1 MSIIY
6 SYPEQ
11 GALNANDMLI
21 GTSAEKVGGKQK
33 NITRNFSV
41 QQIADFINGGAGFID
56 PVASDFQIAVFN
68 QAGKKITGSIMSQD
82 AFPNGTGIT
91 ISGNLTTTGNI
102 TTPLNLTANGVV
114 SLGGQANLI
123 SLNSV
128 TKLGGPIQD
137 ATGTL
142 GNVNQILLSNGSG
155 VVTWQ
160 NYEAGLTYEGTWDAL
175 NNTTNGLSNS
185 PALVQGVGVSGHFY
199 IVNVEGTTSL
209 GPGLND
215 WHVGD
220 WAIFLDEGGQPASW
234 QKIDNTS
241 TLVGSGTA
249 GTFAK
254 WTNAT
259 TLNDSIM
266 SESGTV
272 VSVDGDLKV
281 KDTVEATTTN
291 SNLKLKGNGTGGVE
305 IMSADGVTDGKIT
318 LNCSQN
324 SHGVTLQSPPHASG
338 ATYTLI
344 LPTSFGGA
352 GDVLTSAGANPS
364 QLVWTT
370 PTTGTVTGT
379 GTQNYVTKWSAGG
392 AGIENSTIFD
402 NGTNVGIGTSTPA
415 SLLSVRTAGVSGN
428 QDFATFSRGTST
440 EYEVLKISRSAGSV
454 EFLANQNITLSA
466 DYDNDHTGVNSNI
479 ILKTDNTERMRI
491 DSSGSVGIGVT
502 SNINGT
508 LTLPNN
514 GIISFHDAVGN
525 ARNSLEFSS
534 GELKH
539 GAAGAGL
546 STQTFF
552 TNGAERM
559 RINSSGNVGIGTTSP
574 SAKLEVAGDIRGTES
589 LIVKDTGGTKSLSLL
604 RELNYATINNGAE
617 TLNYN
622 ALNHIFLTGLNE
634 KMRINSTGNVG
645 IGTTSPGEK
654 LSVSGNSNI
663 TGKLAIG
670 STSSHASYDFYN
682 QNTSYFNGAVTLD
695 STFTQTGGGNSSF
708 SGNIGIGTTSPAVS
722 LDISATDA
730 VQMPVG
736 VTGDRPGIGS
746 VSNGMLRYNSSN
758 NGFEGYINGNWGD
771 IGGGTSGG
779 LIFRGTFDASTGAI
793 ASGGSLYTCPA
804 GGSGGTVDTAIGDL
818 YIVTTAGSFFCSGT
832 SLNVGDEVICIT
844 AATAGNSQF
853 AYWNAVASGAGGA
866 VTGSGTTN
874 YIPKFTGATVVGNS
888 SIFNDAAG
896 NVGIGTGSPSGKLNI
911 QSSASGT
918 YLLNLD
924 YNDGTDGGGFYQS
937 ASSGLILFLKDSN
950 STAKVQIASN
960 GDSYFNGGN
969 LGIGTTSPS
978 YATHIKGTSN
988 FKALK
993 LQGGDQANQYSEL
1006 GFLPSTV
1013 DSVDANIYIRG
1024 HRGSDGSFSNNYLT
1038 FGTNSSE
1045 RMRIASDGNVGIGTS
1060 SPANLGFLEKSLNI
1074 SAGSSSSTTLQQAG
1088 IVISGSADAADADD
1102 FGYLSFTN
1110 YQSGITSDRVAEI
1123 RALKNGTNVST
1134 GEFAFYTSNGSGPTE
1149 RMRIDSSG
1157 NIGIGTTS
1165 PGAKLEV
1172 KNGSSGQAYSNVE
1185 GILIDTNGNSNSDY
1199 SLRIGSSAGNDNLV
1213 VTNAGRVG
1221 IRTDQPEV
1229 SLDLGNN
1236 TDAIQLPA
1244 GDNTARAAIS
1254 NPFGGMI
1261 RYNTTDDQFEGYSG
1275 IGAAGSWGAL
1285 GSGSGGAGTIT
1296 TNNFSGNGTV
1306 GPFTL
1311 GAAPSGGSR
1320 SFVDVFIDGV
1330 YQEISTY
1337 TVSGT
1342 ALSFA
1347 VGSEPPTG
1355 TNIQTKTTSGAVS
1368 GALVS
1373 SVDIGQS
1380 TSTTGGVNLRINP
1393 IEVTSGQTISG
1404 NANSLYIFTA
1414 TGAQSIAT
1422 VTLPGS
1428 PTLGD
1433 SIKISNLGGLANVL
1447 GANGNKIM
1455 GVAQDLTI
1463 NTPTAAF
1470 EIIWS
1475 GSNNGWIIIGNV

>member
-1 MSIIY
+1 
-6 SYPEQ
+6 
-11 GALNANDMLI
+11 
-21 GTSAEKVGGKQK
+21 
-33 NITRNFSV
+33 
-41 QQIADFINGGAGFID
+41 
-56 PVASDFQIAVFN
+56 
-68 QAGKKITGSIMSQD
+68 
-82 AFPNGTGIT
+82 
-91 ISGNLTTTGNI
+91 
-102 TTPLNLTANGVV
+102 
-114 SLGGQANLI
+114 
-123 SLNSV
+123 
-128 TKLGGPIQD
+128 
-137 ATGTL
+137 
-142 GNVNQILLSNGSG
+142 
-155 VVTWQ
+155 
-160 NYEAGLTYEGTWDAL
+160 
-175 NNTTNGLSNS
+175 
-185 PALVQGVGVSGHFY
+185 
-199 IVNVEGTTSL
+199 
-209 GPGLND
+209 
-215 WHVGD
+215 
-220 WAIFLDEGGQPASW
+220 
-234 QKIDNTS
+234 
-241 TLVGSGTA
+241 
-249 GTFAK
+249 
-254 WTNAT
+254 
-259 TLNDSIM
+259 
-266 SESGTV
+266 
-272 VSVDGDLKV
+272 
-281 KDTVEATTTN
+281 
-291 SNLKLKGNGTGGVE
+291 
-305 IMSADGVTDGKIT
+305 
-318 LNCSQN
+318 
-324 SHGVTLQSPPHASG
+324 
-338 ATYTLI
+338 
-344 LPTSFGGA
+344 
-352 GDVLTSAGANPS
+352 
-364 QLVWTT
+364 
-370 PTTGTVTGT
+370 
-379 GTQNYVTKWSAGG
+379 
-392 AGIENSTIFD
+392 
-402 NGTNVGIGTSTPA
+402 
-415 SLLSVRTAGVSGN
+415 
-428 QDFATFSRGTST
+428 
-440 EYEVLKISRSAGSV
+440 
-454 EFLANQNITLSA
+454 
-466 DYDNDHTGVNSNI
+466 
-479 ILKTDNTERMRI
+479 
-491 DSSGSVGIGVT
+491 
-502 SNINGT
+502 
-508 LTLPNN
+508 
-514 GIISFHDAVGN
+514 
-525 ARNSLEFSS
+525 
-534 GELKH
+534 
-539 GAAGAGL
+539 
-546 STQTFF
+546 
-552 TNGAERM
+552 
-559 RINSSGNVGIGTTSP
+559 
-574 SAKLEVAGDIRGTES
+574 
-589 LIVKDTGGTKSLSLL
+589 
-604 RELNYATINNGAE
+604 
-617 TLNYN
+617 
-622 ALNHIFLTGLNE
+622 
-634 KMRINSTGNVG
+634 
-645 IGTTSPGEK
+645 
-654 LSVSGNSNI
+654 
-663 TGKLAIG
+663 
-670 STSSHASYDFYN
+670 
-682 QNTSYFNGAVTLD
+682 
-695 STFTQTGGGNSSF
+695 
-708 SGNIGIGTTSPAVS
+708 
-722 LDISATDA
+722 
-730 VQMPVG
+730 
-736 VTGDRPGIGS
+736 
-746 VSNGMLRYNSSN
+746 MLRYNSTN

-771 IGGGTSGG
+771 IGGGASGG

-844 AATAGNSQF
+844 AATATNDNVNN
-853 AYWNAVASGAGGA
+853 WNAIASGAGGA

-874 YIPKFTGATVVGNS
+874 YVPKFTGATVVGNS
-888 SIFNDAAG
+888 SIFNDASG

-1275 IGAAGSWGAL
+1275 VGAAGSWGAL

-1311 GAAPSGGSR
+1311 GATPSGGS
-1320 SFVDVFIDGV
+1320 
-1330 YQEISTY
+1330 
-1337 TVSGT
+1337 
-1342 ALSFA
+1342 
-1347 VGSEPPTG
+1347 
-1355 TNIQTKTTSGAVS
+1355 TK
-1368 GALVS
+1368 LCRC
-1373 SVDIGQS
+1373 I
-1380 TSTTGGVNLRINP
+1380 
-1393 IEVTSGQTISG
+1393 
-1404 NANSLYIFTA
+1404 Y
-1414 TGAQSIAT
+1414 
-1422 VTLPGS
+1422 
-1428 PTLGD
+1428 
-1433 SIKISNLGGLANVL
+1433 
-1447 GANGNKIM
+1447 
-1455 GVAQDLTI
+1455 
-1463 NTPTAAF
+1463 
-1470 EIIWS
+1470 
-1475 GSNNGWIIIGNV
+1475 